1 MRLPRMTIK
10 RWMIVV
16 AVAAVDFTLIVQG
29 PSHPLSTLA
38 FFGTIALIVLSPAM
52 LLLVMLASDE

>member
-10 RWMIVV
+10 RWMVVV
-16 AVAAVDFTLIVQG
+16 ALAAVDSALIVQKA
-29 PSHPLSTLA
+29 SHPLSTVA
-38 FFGTIALIVLSPAM
+38 FFGTCALIVLSPAM